1 MKKPIPK
8 ISDLVRLAGNVN
20 ESYEK
25 DSLNELLNQ
34 PPHASW
40 VKAHPMAKAKDDNGN
55 TIAARYLPIDK
66 VEFLLTYIFQ
76 NWRVEVLREQVMFNS
91 IAVTVRLH
99 VQNPLTSEWTYQDG
113 LGAMNV
119 QTDAGKSDA
128 DLAAIKAAA
137 VQMAL
142 PSAKSYAIKD
152 AAEHFGAI
160 FGRDLNRRDIVQFSG
175 AHTKEEKVEP
185 TMSERLAPNQEML
198 TQYYGRGIRVQQDIK
213 GALNIDSPSTNYP
226 PAPLFEPNELGF
238 GESTETELNNL

>member
-40 VKAHPMAKAKDDNGN
+40 VKKHPITKGDYM
-55 TIAARYLPIDK
+55 PIDK
-66 VEFLLTYIFQ
+66 VEYLLTYIFQ

-99 VQNPLTSEWTYQDG
+99 VQNPLNGEWTYQDG

-119 QTDAGKSDA
+119 QTDAGKSAA

-185 TMSERLAPNQEML
+185 TMSERLAPS
-198 TQYYGRGIRVQQDIK
+198 TQYTQ
-213 GALNIDSPSTNYP
+213 P
-226 PAPLFEPNELGF
+226 EPQYTEV
-238 GESTETELNNL
+238 ETELNNL

>member
-1 MKKPIPK
+1 MQKPIPK
-8 ISDLVRLAGNVN
+8 IADLVRLAGNVN

-40 VKAHPMAKAKDDNGN
+40 VKDHPMVKTK
-55 TIAARYLPIDK
+55 YLPIDK

-99 VQNPLTSEWTYQDG
+99 VQNPLTNEWTFQDG
-113 LGAMNV
+113 VGAMNV
-119 QTDAGKSDA
+119 QTDSGKTAA
-128 DLAAIKAAA
+128 DLGAIKSAA
-137 VQMAL
+137 VQMSL

-160 FGRDLNRRDIVQFSG
+160 FGRDLNRRDIIQFSG
-175 AHTKEEKVEP
+175 AHTKEEVI
-185 TMSERLAPNQEML
+185 AQ
-198 TQYYGRGIRVQQDIK
+198 
-213 GALNIDSPSTNYP
+213 
-226 PAPLFEPNELGF
+226 
-238 GESTETELNNL
+238 ETEQTIVLNSNFSNL

>member
-8 ISDLVRLAGNVN
+8 IADLVKLAGNVN

-40 VKAHPMAKAKDDNGN
+40 VKQHPLAKTKDDQNN
-55 TIAARYLPIDK
+55 NVPARYLPIDK

-99 VQNPLTSEWTYQDG
+99 VQNPLTGEWTFQDG
-113 LGAMNV
+113 VGAMNV
-119 QTDAGKSDA
+119 QTDAGKSAA

-160 FGRDLNRRDIVQFSG
+160 FGRDLNRRDIVQFYG
-175 AHTKEEKVEP
+175 AHTKEETPEP
-185 TMSERLAPNQEML
+185 TITQRLQTQQAAQQPAQVTPQYEVKFVAQAPTQE
-198 TQYYGRGIRVQQDIK
+198 
-213 GALNIDSPSTNYP
+213 
-226 PAPLFEPNELGF
+226 
-238 GESTETELNNL
+238 ESILNNL